1 MSSFLGYI
9 LYYVKMYYICKL
21 FFFFYLNH
29 NLEKTWFFGYKEA
42 PVSYV
47 IIHWI
52 TNKLYEQTPTPAVSV
67 VSGRQTFC
75 NKYIAVREV
84 KTFIVCFSNASFI
97 VNVLL
102 ALTTV

>member
-1 MSSFLGYI
+1 MSSFFGERPI
-9 LYYVKMYYICKL
+9 LVLCL
-21 FFFFYLNH
+21 FLDISFFYLNH
-29 NLEKTWFFGYKEA
+29 NLEKTWFFGYTEA

-75 NKYIAVREV
+75 NKYIAIREV